1 MNFRVPI
8 CLPIYAFLSLTG
20 LSAQSVSL
28 DLITVP
34 TTVTP
39 QSLVVGDFN
48 HDGKP
53 DIAVS
58 GTVAAGSG
66 AVEILLG
73 NGDGTFRST
82 AVIAVGAHA
91 SRIVT
96 ADFNKDGRLDLAVA
110 VGDGGQVV
118 VLLGNGDGSFQA
130 PADSGAKSPG
140 GQLASAGV
148 PGLAVGDINGD
159 GKVDLVLGPYT
170 FASSS
175 SVSVMAGNGD
185 GTFQRPIST
194 AIADRLDSARTA
206 VADFNGDGKADVIIN
221 AMTRGLLPEIA
232 LLLGSA
238 DGSLVVS
245 LASTQ
250 YSTSNSLPAV
260 VVQDVN
266 GNGKPDIIM
275 ARGGF
280 PTLVF
285 LDGSLQPISSSASFP
300 LIFGSA
306 PSIATADIDGDGHP
320 DLVLTDPIGN
330 LYVLFGAGDGT
341 FRALPPSSPSAIYTD
356 ASTSGSQTFSDIYSS
371 LTTADFRGVGR
382 PDVVVA
388 LAGKSVSLLK
398 NGSGASPVVTP
409 AGVANVAS
417 LAVAPGV
424 PGSLMAVFGSGLAY
438 GSGAAQNNPAAFT
451 LAPSANFGLTIQVN
465 GMDAPL
471 LYTSP
476 GQANIQIPWELAGQT
491 QATFVT
497 TRNGFSQTITIPIV
511 PYAPGLFAAG
521 GQGTG
526 QAAAV
531 INGTASVAAPVG
543 AFAGSRPIHHGEYL
557 ELFGTGLG
565 AVYPSGWIV
574 TGQFTPQICCYL
586 TNAEQPYLTPT
597 RPLVTVGGESATV
610 QFSGLAPYML
620 GVFQINILIP
630 DGAPAGNAV
639 PVVLSIG
646 GVPSNTVMIA
656 VQ

>member
-148 PGLAVGDINGD
+148 PGLAGGGI
-159 GKVDLVLGPYT
+159 
-170 FASSS
+170 
-175 SVSVMAGNGD
+175 NGD

-521 GQGTG
+521 GQGG
-526 QAAAV
+526 
-531 INGTASVAAPVG
+531 
-543 AFAGSRPIHHGEYL
+543 R
-557 ELFGTGLG
+557 
-565 AVYPSGWIV
+565 
-574 TGQFTPQICCYL
+574 
-586 TNAEQPYLTPT
+586 
-597 RPLVTVGGESATV
+597 
-610 QFSGLAPYML
+610 
-620 GVFQINILIP
+620 
-630 DGAPAGNAV
+630 
-639 PVVLSIG
+639 
-646 GVPSNTVMIA
+646 
-656 VQ
+656 